1 MRDIVSIRNITAQP
15 TRLTSWFR
23 KSKAIPADDAARF
36 LPLWPQEFNDR
47 SFEGRKTLIA
57 VIERALREE
66 RRRGRAG
73 SRAYDL
79 ARHAALNR
87 MLKQERAALAEL
99 EPIRWS
105 RQSTA
110 KTARR

>member
-1 MRDIVSIRNITAQP
+1 MRDSVLIRNITAQP
-15 TRLTSWFR
+15 TRLASGLR
-23 KSKAIPADDAARF
+23 KSEAIPADDAARF
-36 LPLWPQEFNDR
+36 LPLWPQERNDR

-73 SRAYDL
+73 NRAYDL
-79 ARHAALNR
+79 GRHAALFR

-99 EPIRWS
+99 EPIRRS

>member
-1 MRDIVSIRNITAQP
+1 MRDIVSIRNITARP
-15 TRLTSWFR
+15 TRLASWLR
-23 KSKAIPADDAARF
+23 KSEAIPADDAARF
-36 LPLWPQEFNDR
+36 LPLWPQELKDR

-73 SRAYDL
+73 NRAYDL
-79 ARHAALNR
+79 ARHAALYR
-87 MLKQERAALAEL
+87 MSKQERAALTEL
-99 EPIRWS
+99 GLIRQS

-110 KTARR
+110 KIGRR